1 MGICPKIKP
10 TNNSVIICI
19 KKKGIITSNFNV
31 DPVSRTINKKV
42 LKFE

>member
-19 KKKGIITSNFNV
+19 KKKGIITSNFFIISPLNK
-31 DPVSRTINKKV
+31 RTIYKK
-42 LKFE
+42 